1 MAFYDQHVYDEYSS
15 SKNHFATAS
24 IVLSAIA
31 IITFSSILPAIFT
44 GSLSIIF
51 AILSRKGT
59 GRLHPLA
66 KMGAILS
73 TISVTLCIAV
83 FSFFYSNM
91 PKMLQNETYR
101 NELKY
106 TIEAMYGNEIDAD
119 SLLDAIE
126 NGNIFSPTGVK

>member
-1 MAFYDQHVYDEYSS
+1 MAFYDQYVYEEYSS

-44 GSLSIIF
+44 GSLSIVF
-51 AILSRKGT
+51 AMLSRKGT
-59 GRLHPLA
+59 RRLHPLA
-66 KMGAILS
+66 KMGTILS

-83 FSFFYSNM
+83 SAFFYSSM
-91 PKMLQNETYR
+91 PQMLQNETYR

-106 TIEAMYGNEIDAD
+106 TIEAMYGDEVDAD
-119 SLLDAIE
+119 ALLDAIE
-126 NGNIFSPTGVK
+126 NGNIFSPTGEN